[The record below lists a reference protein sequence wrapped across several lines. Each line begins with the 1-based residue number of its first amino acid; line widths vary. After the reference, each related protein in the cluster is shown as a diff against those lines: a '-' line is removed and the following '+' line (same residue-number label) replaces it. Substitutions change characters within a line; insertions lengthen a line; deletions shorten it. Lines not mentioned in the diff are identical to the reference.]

1 MGRSVDGARR
11 AAPAA
16 AALATGV
23 LASLGALVLAGSAG
37 AASPRDPTVRAHA
50 ARTVSLRE
58 SGHLHLTSKHGFTL
72 NEEGS
77 ASGTIRGTI
86 FIHLHISSNSGVTAE
101 VNIYPS
107 GGSLT
112 GRGSASYRVNGSY
125 ASFSGSLSIARG
137 TGTYGRARASGLQ
150 FSGKIR
156 RRNDAVSVQLS
167 GSLSY

>member
-1 MGRSVDGARR
+1 MSRAVEGAKR

-16 AALATGV
+16 GALAAGALTSLGV
-23 LASLGALVLAGSAG
+23 LVLTGTVA
-37 AASPRDPTVRAHA
+37 AASPRAPLPRAHA

-58 SGHLHLTSKHGFTL
+58 RGHLHLTSKHGFTL

-77 ASGTIRGTI
+77 ASGTINGTI
-86 FIHLHISSNSGVTAE
+86 YIHLRISSNSSVTAE

-112 GRGSASYRVNGSY
+112 GHGSASYHINGSY

-137 TGTYGRARASGLQ
+137 TGTYSRAHASGLQ
-150 FSGKIR
+150 FTGKIR
-156 RRNDAVSVQLS
+156 RRNDAVSVQLN
-167 GSLSY
+167 GPLSY